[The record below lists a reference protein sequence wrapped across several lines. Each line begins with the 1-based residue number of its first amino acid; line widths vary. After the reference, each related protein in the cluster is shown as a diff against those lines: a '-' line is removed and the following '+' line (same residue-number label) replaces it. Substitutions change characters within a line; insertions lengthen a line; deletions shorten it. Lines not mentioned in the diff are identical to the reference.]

1 MEIILPDGSKK
12 ILEEGA
18 TVYDVA
24 ASIGT
29 SLAKAA
35 LAGKVNGELVDVTA
49 QVTDGATIEI
59 ITNKSPEALSIM
71 RHSGAHIMAEAVQ
84 ELFPGAQ
91 IAFGPATDNGYF
103 YDFELLENISSDDFA
118 AIEKKMAQIVKRN
131 EPFVREVVSVEEA
144 KQIFADQRFKLEHI
158 DDLTEGE
165 ISVYRHG
172 SFVDLC
178 AGPHVPS
185 AGKIGAFKMMKLAGA
200 YWRGDASREQLQ
212 RLYGT
217 AFFKKVDLDEYLHN
231 LEEAE
236 KRDHR
241 RIGRE
246 MDIFMMRE
254 EAPGFPFFLPNGMIL
269 KNTLLD
275 YWREIH
281 HEAGYVEISTPLIM
295 SKQLWETSGHWDHYK
310 DNMYSTIRRNSALSP

>member
-1 MEIILPDGSKK
+1 MRRLHLALLPTMDISH
-12 ILEEGA
+12 
-18 TVYDVA
+18 D
-24 ASIGT
+24 
-29 SLAKAA
+29 
-35 LAGKVNGELVDVTA
+35 
-49 QVTDGATIEI
+49 
-59 ITNKSPEALSIM
+59 
-71 RHSGAHIMAEAVQ
+71 
-84 ELFPGAQ
+84 
-91 IAFGPATDNGYF
+91 FGLP
-103 YDFELLENISSDDFA
+103 ENISSDDFA

-144 KQIFADQRFKLEHI
+144 KQIFADQRFKLEHN

-217 AFFKKVDLDEYLHN
+217 AFFKKADLDEYLHN

-241 RIGRE
+241 RIGAR
-246 MDIFMMRE
+246 DGYLHDARR
-254 EAPGFPFFLPNGMIL
+254 GSRFPFFLPNGMIL

-310 DNMYSTIRRNSALSP
+310 DTHVLHDHRRGGILR